1 MKALLLTTVFL
12 LCFSEGY
19 QLNWREDGRCGNEF
33 LLTNGFPAQCNP
45 QEGYPCCSEFG
56 YCGITEEHCNCPT
69 CTDHRI
75 ETSPAVCQ
83 NIEVSLKNDVLTN
96 QKSLQGI
103 YTLDQTKSWKSATHA
118 IWYNPKYK
126 YWSIGDLEN
135 VGSNIRGLTSSGN
148 QSDIDPSGVPKWY
161 YMADDWKCSLCDDTI
176 VKCITGSSQTGRVP
190 GGSSQTGGFVGGVG
204 APAYLSVSGYELCL
218 DEYTPAG
225 TSHSEF
231 CLPQKRPFSCTE
243 NSWNQLQNVFKGDCP
258 QSGVI
263 GANGCVWNGKTY
275 ENGDSFKDDC
285 NTCNCNGGQVAC
297 TLAICPGEFPILT
310 VTTVNPITECS
321 GTFVNKKGKE
331 KQRPCIFPF
340 KFKGKTYNQC
350 TTDES
355 ENGKPRCAYKVNKQ
369 GKIANGKW
377 AECEPGCPGTE
388 VDSETISY

>member
-1 MKALLLTTVFL
+1 
-12 LCFSEGY
+12 
-19 QLNWREDGRCGNEF
+19 
-33 LLTNGFPAQCNP
+33 LTNGFPAQCNP
-45 QEGYPCCSEFG
+45 HEGYPCCSEYG
-56 YCGITEEHCNCPT
+56 YCGITEEHCNCPK

-75 ETSPAVCQ
+75 ETSPAVSQ

-103 YTLDQTKSWKSATHA
+103 YTLDNTKSWKSATHA
-118 IWYNPKYK
+118 IWYNPKFK

-135 VGSNIRGLTSSGN
+135 VGTNIRGLTSSGN

-176 VKCITGSSQTGRVP
+176 VKCIT
-190 GGSSQTGGFVGGVG
+190 
-204 APAYLSVSGYELCL
+204 
-218 DEYTPAG
+218 
-225 TSHSEF
+225 
-231 CLPQKRPFSCTE
+231 
-243 NSWNQLQNVFKGDCP
+243 
-258 QSGVI
+258 
-263 GANGCVWNGKTY
+263 ANGCVWNGKTY

-285 NTCNCNGGQVAC
+285 NTCNCRGGQVAC

-310 VTTVNPITECS
+310 VTTVTPITECS

-331 KQRPCIFPF
+331 RQRPCIFPF

-355 ENGKPRCAYKVNKQ
+355 INGKPRCAYKVNKQ
-369 GKIANGKW
+369 GKVANGKW

>member
-263 GANGCVWNGKTY
+263 GGCPDICPFNFEPVCGSDGKTY
-275 ENGDSFKDDC
+275 SNECSLGVTKCKENSDLSVASAGECGCVLNGKNYENGESFKDDC
-285 NTCNCNGGQVAC
+285 NTCNCRGGRVAC
-297 TLAICPGEFPILT
+297 TLALCPGPGQLTILR
-310 VTTVNPITECS
+310 VTTIKPPTE
-321 GTFVNKKGKE
+321 
-331 KQRPCIFPF
+331 
-340 KFKGKTYNQC
+340 
-350 TTDES
+350 
-355 ENGKPRCAYKVNKQ
+355 
-369 GKIANGKW
+369 
-377 AECEPGCPGTE
+377 
-388 VDSETISY
+388 